1 MKKLYKVLIL
11 ALAAVSCSLE
21 ENTDA
26 LSTPDNFFRKYSEC
40 QSVVNG
46 CYTPI
51 KSIYTAPFFMA
62 TECASDIMWIASG
75 TLDAQLDISPVK
87 PRFGATVWDQCYQG
101 VRKCNFAVEGI
112 ENSQALTDE
121 QRVNLL
127 CEVKALRGLYYWLL
141 TSFFGDVPF
150 YMEPVLDNADLER
163 VAVLPRMSADSTRAA
178 LVRDLKAIAPL
189 ATQTRTSDNDG
200 ARLGAS
206 MAYMLIAEMA
216 AWNKDWDSVVEAVDH
231 LEDIYGDLSKY
242 DLTENTL
249 WRNKNTPESIF
260 EVQHTYVEG
269 GLNYTS
275 NVACVT
281 TPPRKHDDVYDGIQI
296 TELGSEATTWQSAQP
311 CVYFSQGLQPRMGAD
326 RRKDINY
333 AWAYDGEIFSSL
345 KNATRPWMG
354 PKFWCPGMKTSSDSN
369 NYKVFRYAG
378 ALLLKAEALCELGS
392 NAESVRYLN
401 MTRNRA
407 GLGDYV
413 FRTNVRLQE
422 EIRLE
427 RARELFGEFQRKF
440 DLVRWGIW
448 YKSVVEYC
456 DYVTLL
462 NNVLPCHRYYPI
474 PDTQVV
480 YSKYN
485 LDNNDYAQYGM

>member
-1 MKKLYKVLIL
+1 MKTLYKVLIL

-101 VRKCNFAVEGI
+101 VRKCNFAVYGI
-112 ENSQALTDE
+112 EKTDAVTEE
-121 QRVNLL
+121 QRASLL

-141 TSFFGDVPF
+141 TSFFGG
-150 YMEPVLDNADLER
+150 
-163 VAVLPRMSADSTRAA
+163 S
-178 LVRDLKAIAPL
+178 
-189 ATQTRTSDNDG
+189 
-200 ARLGAS
+200 S

-216 AWNKDWDSVVEAVDH
+216 AWNKDWDAVVEAVGH

-281 TPPRKHDDVYDGIQI
+281 TPKRTKDDIYDGIRI
-296 TELGSEATTWQSAQP
+296 PELGSEATTWQSAQP

-326 RRKDINY
+326 KRKDINY
-333 AWAYDGEIFSSL
+333 AWAYEGEIFSSL

-354 PKFWCPGMKTSSDSN
+354 PKFWCPGMKTSSDHN

-456 DYVTLL
+456 DYGTLL

-485 LDNNDYAQYGM
+485 LDNNEYAQYGM

>member
-1 MKKLYKVLIL
+1 
-11 ALAAVSCSLE
+11 
-21 ENTDA
+21 
-26 LSTPDNFFRKYSEC
+26 
-40 QSVVNG
+40 
-46 CYTPI
+46 
-51 KSIYTAPFFMA
+51 
-62 TECASDIMWIASG
+62 
-75 TLDAQLDISPVK
+75 
-87 PRFGATVWDQCYQG
+87 
-101 VRKCNFAVEGI
+101 
-112 ENSQALTDE
+112 
-121 QRVNLL
+121 
-127 CEVKALRGLYYWLL
+127 
-141 TSFFGDVPF
+141 
-150 YMEPVLDNADLER
+150 
-163 VAVLPRMSADSTRAA
+163 
-178 LVRDLKAIAPL
+178 
-189 ATQTRTSDNDG
+189 
-200 ARLGAS
+200 

-216 AWNKDWDSVVEAVDH
+216 AWNKDWDSVVEAVGH

-281 TPPRKHDDVYDGIQI
+281 TPKRNKDDIYDGIQI
-296 TELGSEATTWQSAQP
+296 PELGSEATTWQSAQP
-311 CVYFSQGLQPRMGAD
+311 CVYFSQGLQPRMGKD
-326 RRKDINY
+326 LRKDINY
-333 AWAYDGEIFSSL
+333 AWSYQGEIFSSL

-354 PKFWCPGMKTSSDSN
+354 PKFWCPGMKSSSDAN

-407 GLGDYV
+407 GLDDYV

-422 EIRLE
+422 EIRME

-456 DYVTLL
+456 DYSTLL

-485 LDNNDYAQYGM
+485 LDNNEYAQYGM